1 MKQTM
6 EISLKNKVAIITG
19 AASGVGLATTLCLL
33 ESGISG
39 VVAVDIAAN
48 MPDQFI
54 PFVAGASPRL
64 VYVRGDVAS
73 DLTVSQFVSAALKHF
88 GKIDILINNAGVNI
102 VKPIHTHTD
111 QDWDW
116 IMNTNVKAI
125 FLAVRQVIPI
135 MLEQK
140 RGLILNIGSISGL
153 VGLKNQGAY
162 AASKGAVHQ
171 MTRQMA
177 IEYASTGIRVNT
189 LALGTVDTP
198 VVYSSANQTDDPEA
212 FIAGLRS
219 QHPLGRIAT
228 AEEVGRFI
236 VFLSSDHATFFTGA
250 TLSLDGGFT
259 AQ

>member
-1 MKQTM
+1 M
-6 EISLKNKVAIITG
+6 EINLINKVAIVTG

-33 ESGISG
+33 ESGITG
-39 VVAVDIAAN
+39 VVAVDLAAN
-48 MPDQFI
+48 MPAEFAS
-54 PFVAGASPRL
+54 FVDGPKSRL
-64 VYVRGDVAS
+64 LYVQGDVAS
-73 DLTVSQFVSAALKHF
+73 DDTVSRFVSAALERF
-88 GKIDILINNAGVNI
+88 GQIDILINNAGVNI
-102 VKPIHTHTD
+102 VKPIHTHSD
-111 QDWDW
+111 QEWDW

-125 FLAVRQVIPI
+125 FLAARKVIPV
-135 MLEQK
+135 MLKQH

-177 IEYASTGIRVNT
+177 IEYAANGIRVNT

-198 VVYSSANQTDDPEA
+198 VVYSSAKQTNDPEA
-212 FIAGLRS
+212 FIDGLRS

-228 AEEVGRFI
+228 ADEVGRFI

>member
-1 MKQTM
+1 M
-6 EISLKNKVAIITG
+6 EIQLSNKIAIVTG

-33 ESGISG
+33 EADIAGI
-39 VVAVDIAAN
+39 VAVDVAEA
-48 MPDQFI
+48 I
-54 PFVAGASPRL
+54 PPEFSAFTQGSKPRL
-64 VYVRGDVAS
+64 VYVRGDVAIE
-73 DLTVSQFVSAALKHF
+73 DTVTRYVTSAIEHF
-88 GKIDILINNAGVNI
+88 GKIDVLINNAGVNI
-102 VKPIHTHTD
+102 VKPIHSHTD

-125 FLAVRQVIPI
+125 FLAARQIIPI
-135 MLEQK
+135 MLKQQS
-140 RGLILNIGSISGL
+140 GLILNIGSISGL
-153 VGLKNQGAY
+153 VGLKHQGAY

-177 IEYASTGIRVNT
+177 IEYASQGIRVNT

-198 VVYSSANQTDDPEA
+198 VLYASANQTNDPEA
-212 FIAGLRS
+212 FLAGLRS
-219 QHPLGRIAT
+219 QHPIGRIAS

-236 VFLSSDHATFFTGA
+236 TFLSSDFATFFTGA

>member
-1 MKQTM
+1 M
-6 EISLKNKVAIITG
+6 EINLVNKIAILTG

-33 ESGISG
+33 ESGITG
-39 VVAVDIAAN
+39 IVAVDLAAKA
-48 MPDQFI
+48 PVEFS
-54 PFVAGASPRL
+54 PFMEGPKPRL
-64 VYVRGDVAS
+64 VYVQGDVAS
-73 DLTVSQFVSAALKHF
+73 DETVSRFVSAALEHY
-88 GKIDILINNAGVNI
+88 GQVDILINNAGVNI
-102 VKPIHTHTD
+102 VKPIHTHSD

-125 FLAVRQVIPI
+125 FLAARQIVPV
-135 MLEQK
+135 MLKQQS
-140 RGLILNIGSISGL
+140 GLILNIGSISGL

-177 IEYASTGIRVNT
+177 IEYAASGIRVNT

-198 VVYSSANQTDDPEA
+198 VVYSSAKQTKDPEA
-212 FIAGLRS
+212 FIQGLRS

-228 AEEVGRFI
+228 ADEVGKFI